1 MKFYTRIENVFN
13 CNCSSLDTNSGTV
26 NIIFS
31 TFDDLPLILSVPS
44 PITHSVSSF
53 VQRDSLSLCFW
64 NIMHPMHP
72 CCKRCKYLP
81 SRVLLILIP
90 ILEKDTLPWT
100 KNLIFYLCVKCQDQ
114 DMKIYIYLS
123 ALCMLCPSET
133 NLYAHFALFLY
144 TSKDG

>member
-13 CNCSSLDTNSGTV
+13 CNCSSLDTNRGTV

-90 ILEKDTLPWT
+90 ILERGYTALDKESD
-100 KNLIFYLCVKCQDQ
+100 NLSLYKMSGSRQN
-114 DMKIYIYLS
+114 IYLS
-123 ALCMLCPSET
+123 ACYLTPICPSKT
-133 NLYAHFALFLY
+133 NLYAYFALFLY